1 MDKRIYLLGTTFVF
15 HNPMKFNFLYII
27 NYFNMRLLTPFT
39 MAILFLALSLTS
51 VAANNAPD
59 NNVKF
64 HTGSFESGLSK
75 ANSEG
80 KLLFVEFYADW
91 CTPCKWMDKTTFK
104 NTDVVDLMNT
114 NYVALKMDI
123 ENDEGSEL
131 KSQYSVRM
139 LPTILIFNSAGKMVD
154 RIEKTLSS
162 DSMVSLLSFHLNS
175 DGQELTVSYPYNS
188 SPTEERS
195 YDKSLDEMYNNY
207 LSAEKNRTN
216 YKVQVA
222 NFTDYS
228 EAFKK
233 VNELSEV
240 FIEPIIVINEYV
252 ENMTHYKVMMGEFNT
267 MAEAEGFRRIL
278 QRDFGISAIIH

>member
-1 MDKRIYLLGTTFVF
+1 
-15 HNPMKFNFLYII
+15 
-27 NYFNMRLLTPFT
+27 MRLLPTFT
-39 MAILFLALSLTS
+39 LALFLSALSLTNVS
-51 VAANNAPD
+51 ANNGPD

-91 CTPCKWMDKTTFK
+91 CTPCKWMDKTTFR
-104 NTDVVDLMNT
+104 NNEVVDLMNS

-123 ENDEGSEL
+123 ENDEGSDL
-131 KSQYSVRM
+131 KSEYSVRM

-162 DSMVSLLSFHLNS
+162 ESMISLLSFHLTS
-175 DGQELTVSYPYNS
+175 DGQSLTVAFPYNS
-188 SPTEERS
+188 SPTEES
-195 YDKSLDEMYNNY
+195 TYDRSLDEMYNNY
-207 LSAEKNRTN
+207 LSTEKNRTN
-216 YKVQVA
+216 YKVQIA
-222 NFTDYS
+222 NYTDYT
-228 EAFKK
+228 EAFNK

-252 ENMTHYKVMMGEFNT
+252 DNMTQYKVLMGEFNT
-267 MAEAEGFRRIL
+267 MEEAEGFRLIL
-278 QRDFGISAIIH
+278 QRDFGIKAIIH